1 MGEYS
6 VGVATRQRIYHES
19 KELFYKQGI
28 KATSYNDICEAADVN
43 RGLIPYYFKSKNNI
57 AIEVLGEFVD
67 NMENAVG
74 TRWGEGEMNQPELN
88 IMIELLMFR
97 LLAEDECA
105 CRFYS
110 EIRSDGAF
118 HESTLKI
125 QDDVMRTLAA
135 GSGVEVSEAALRTI
149 TSMVE
154 GTETELVQA
163 VYHGYLQESIEDM
176 VRRDISC
183 CFFLLGAD
191 AKEVE
196 AWCDHAFSLAEGL
209 TLKCN
214 ERFECKVVNQGQ

>member
-1 MGEYS
+1 MGEYA
-6 VGVATRQRIYHES
+6 VGVATRNRIYRVC
-19 KELFYKQGI
+19 KQLFYEKGI
-28 KATSYNDICEAADVN
+28 KATSYNDICEAASVN

-57 AIEVLGEFVD
+57 AIEVLGDFVD
-67 NMENAVG
+67 SMEGAVNEW
-74 TRWGEGEMNQPELN
+74 WGPDEMVQPERN

-97 LLAEDECA
+97 LLDEDVNA

-118 HESTLKI
+118 HASTLKI
-125 QDDVMRTLAA
+125 QDDVMRALAQ
-135 GSGVEVSEAALRTI
+135 GSGVQVSDAALRTV

-191 AKEVE
+191 PKTVDG
-196 AWCDHAFSLAEGL
+196 WCDHVFSLAEGI
-209 TLKCN
+209 TMECD
-214 ERFECKVVNQGQ
+214 ERFECRVVERGR